1 MFRPYA
7 PAMHRRVVAGGRI
20 TDRGREALWG
30 KWTDLPPSK
39 KVAIVAEAFA
49 KPVAFPDCSGPV
61 TLAVSPHLAMACPNV
76 VEQEITRGF
85 YYGWYHECVDQ
96 LPRLENGFI
105 RPPEGH
111 GLGLSLA
118 ADILT
123 RPDAILRTT
132 EA

>member
-1 MFRPYA
+1 MPHP
-7 PAMHRRVVAGGRI
+7 PAVGETADPPGTFNG
-20 TDRGREALWG
+20 DRFAMVDGTPIVGTLPGALVR
-30 KWTDLPPSK
+30 LL
-39 KVAIVAEAFA
+39 VA
-49 KPVAFPDCSGPV
+49 KPVAFRDCSGPV
-61 TLAVSPHLAMACPNV
+61 TLAVSTHLAMACPNV

-96 LPRLENGFI
+96 LPRLESGFI
-105 RPPEGH
+105 RPPVWH